1 MNILE
6 QILDVKRK
14 EMERMHPTVGLINPF
29 DTINLKDALTAP
41 GISVIAEIKMKSPSE
56 GEILTNANPVQIA
69 KDYEAAGAAAI
80 SVLTDKQFFG
90 GHIDI
95 LESVKKQFRYLFY
108 VKTLL

>member
-14 EMERMHPTVGLINPF
+14 EMEHVHPSVSLLDPF
-29 DTINLKDALTAP
+29 KTINLKDALSAP

-69 KDYEAAGAAAI
+69 KDYEAAGLLPYLYLRI
-80 SVLTDKQFFG
+80 SNFLV
-90 GHIDI
+90 DI
-95 LESVKKQFRYLFY
+95 SIY
-108 VKTLL
+108 